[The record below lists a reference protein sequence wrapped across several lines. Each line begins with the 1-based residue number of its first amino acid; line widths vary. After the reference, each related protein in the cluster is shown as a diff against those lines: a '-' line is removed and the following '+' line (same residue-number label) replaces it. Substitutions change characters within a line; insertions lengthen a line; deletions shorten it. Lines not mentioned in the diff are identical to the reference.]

1 MKKINREINNKM
13 RNRIKRILT
22 FGVTFLI
29 IYLTLL
35 TSVAPQKFDYVEG
48 DIASS
53 DIKAPRDTV
62 DEDATKAKLNE
73 ALDKV
78 ENKYTVKQEVQDTA
92 EENINQLFEQ
102 LYKLSDSSQPQNEKI
117 NALKTVSSS
126 LSNSD
131 CEVLLSVPKNNI
143 NTVKEECI
151 SILEEVYGKNI
162 QDGDE
167 ESLKQAKYL
176 SDNLVDKLSM
186 DGSLST
192 IIKKILEGEI
202 NPNLFYDKKL
212 TEEVI
217 SQVEKSVENVVIK
230 KNQIIVS
237 EGEPITASQ
246 IKILQSL
253 GLLSDGSNSMVLI
266 YISLAI
272 FVAIILYIENWYI
285 YINYRDIYNNSKKIL
300 LINLLSIISIVLAR
314 VCALISPYIIPVAC
328 APLLLTLLI
337 NYKISVFVNT
347 MNIFFIATIVEFDPQ
362 VMLISIIGTLL
373 GSTFIKK
380 MQQRNDILYATIFI
394 AIITAILNFAIGV
407 FLSNNFKE
415 IFINTLFT
423 AGGMIFS
430 GVFAIGILPFLEAS
444 FDVVTTLKLLELSNP
459 NSPLLK
465 KLLMEA
471 PGTYHHSML
480 VANLA
485 EMAAEEVGANSVVTR
500 IGAYYHDVGKVARPY
515 FFKENQMSKDNP
527 HDKINGNLSTLIITS
542 HVKDG
547 VELAKEYKLPQK
559 IVDIIQE
566 HHGTTLVKYFY
577 YKVKNS
583 AENPDEIKE
592 EEFMYPGPIPSS
604 KEAGIL
610 MLADS
615 TEAAVRSIPDPTS
628 DKIQKMINDIVEDK
642 LKSGQLDNC
651 DLTLK
656 DISKIKACFLKALN
670 GIYHKRIEYPTE
682 K

>member
-515 FFKENQMSKDNP
+515 FFKENQMRKDNP

-670 GIYHKRIEYPTE
+670 GIYHKRIEFPTE